1 MNSTRT
7 FIAFDTPAKIKND
20 IEIIQSKLRS
30 AGADVK
36 WEHKDKFHATIKFL
50 GDVEN
55 SRLDSIID
63 KIANSIKQYPP
74 TEIIYDGI
82 GVFPNRNNPRVIWIG
97 CTNSDGIIKK
107 IKIALDKNLVND
119 GFEIEKRTFYPH
131 ITLGRV
137 KSDRGLKNLLPMLEN
152 LTFEPQ
158 NTLIKEILVMKS
170 VLKHEGSEY
179 SVLKSIQ
186 LSKT

>member
-1 MNSTRT
+1 MNNTRT
-7 FIAFDTPAKIKND
+7 FIAFDTPAEIKND
-20 IEIIQSKLRS
+20 IEIIQNKLRS

-50 GDVEN
+50 GDIEN

-63 KIANSIKQYPP
+63 KITNTTKQYPP
-74 TEIIYDGI
+74 AEIIYDGI

-97 CTNSDGIIKK
+97 CINPDGIIKK
-107 IKIALDKNLVND
+107 IKVALDKNLVAD
-119 GFEIEKRTFYPH
+119 GFEIENRAFHPH

-137 KSDRGLKNLLPMLEN
+137 KSEFNLNNLLPMLEN
-152 LTFEPQ
+152 LNFEPQ
-158 NTLIKEILVMKS
+158 KAFIEEVLIMKS
-170 VLKHEGSEY
+170 ILNSKGSEY